1 MKFLTLF
8 TVLLSFMSTTL
19 AQSSQKVAAN
29 IINLYP
35 GKIPNEISGSD
46 QETKSD
52 DGHFSNISRPTLA
65 VYVPPKEKA
74 TGAAV
79 VICPGGG
86 YGINAYK
93 HEGVDVAELLVSN
106 GIAAFVLK
114 YRLPS
119 DKTMKDKSIG
129 PLQDAQQAIR
139 LVRERA
145 KEWNI
150 NPARIGIAGFSAGGH
165 LASTAGTHFQKSLI
179 ENPDKI
185 SVRPDFMI
193 LLYPVISFTDS
204 IGHIGS
210 RTNLVGKDP
219 SPEMIQLYSNELQ
232 VTKQT
237 PPTFLMHAGDDEV
250 VKVENSLRLY
260 EALNNNKVPAELF
273 IFPKG
278 GHGFGLI
285 NPTSPDRWMDRCLD
299 WMKASGWLK

>member
-1 MKFLTLF
+1 MKFTTLF
-8 TVLLSFMSTTL
+8 IAILSFMSTTL
-19 AQSSQKVAAN
+19 AQNV
-29 IINLYP
+29 INLYP
-35 GKIPNEISGSD
+35 EKIPNEISGP
-46 QETKSD
+46 
-52 DGHFSNISRPTLA
+52 DGEKKTDAGHISNISRPTITIYL
-65 VYVPPKEKA
+65 PPKDKS

-86 YGINAYK
+86 YGINAIK
-93 HEGVDVAELLVSN
+93 HEGTDVAELLASK

-114 YRLPS
+114 YRLPN

-139 LVRERA
+139 LVRQRA
-145 KEWNI
+145 KEWNV
-150 NPARIGIAGFSAGGH
+150 NPSKIGIAGFSAGGH

-179 ENPDKI
+179 DNPENT

-193 LLYPVISFTDS
+193 LLYPVVSFDDS

-210 RTNLVGKDP
+210 RTNLLGKTP
-219 SPEMIQLYSNELQ
+219 SAEMIRLYSNELQ

-250 VKVENSLRLY
+250 VIVANSIRFY
-260 EALNNNKVPAELF
+260 EALNDNNVPSELF

-278 GHGFGLI
+278 GHGFGLV

-299 WMKASGWLK
+299 WMKGNGWL